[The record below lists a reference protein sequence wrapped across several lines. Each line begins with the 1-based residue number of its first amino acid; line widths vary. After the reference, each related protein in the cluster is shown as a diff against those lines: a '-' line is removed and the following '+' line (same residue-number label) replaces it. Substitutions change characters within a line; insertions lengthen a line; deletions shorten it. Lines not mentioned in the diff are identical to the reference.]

1 MMPQEYKLGVYF
13 NKTHD
18 RIISLGFGIVW
29 LGEEK
34 YIYFDFLLFELAIG
48 RTTK

>member
-1 MMPQEYKLGVYF
+1 MNPPEYKFGVYL
-13 NKTHD
+13 NKTNY

-34 YIYFDFLLFELAIG
+34 YIYFDLLFCELAIG